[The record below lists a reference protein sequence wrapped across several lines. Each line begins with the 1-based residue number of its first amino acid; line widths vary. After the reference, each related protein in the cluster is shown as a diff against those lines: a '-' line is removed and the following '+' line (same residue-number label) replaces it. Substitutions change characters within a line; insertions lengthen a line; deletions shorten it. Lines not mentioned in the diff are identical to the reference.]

1 MKTEISQ
8 RVSSAWRNWKRCS
21 GVLCDRRM
29 PVKLKGKV
37 YKTVVRP
44 ALFYGAETCA
54 TTRGQEARLEVN
66 EMRMLRWMCG
76 VTRRDKI
83 RNDHIRGT
91 TRVVQA
97 SKKITEKRLKWY
109 GHVSRMKEEHIVRR
123 MLDVEIPGKRRRGR
137 PNLRWKDACKRDI
150 LRLFRAVPG
159 GGAVWVIFRIWV
171 RVIVTNPPLLCFE
184 AWAFSFSPRCPVHS
198 AV

>member
-1 MKTEISQ
+1 MATEITQIVTAS
-8 RVSSAWRNWKRCS
+8 WRNWKRCS

-44 ALFYGAETCA
+44 ALSYGAETWA
-54 TTRGQEARLEVN
+54 TKRGKEARLEVN

-83 RNDHIRGT
+83 RNEHIKGT

-109 GHVSRMKEEHIVRR
+109 GAHSEKNARCGNTREKK
-123 MLDVEIPGKRRRGR
+123 KRA
-137 PNLRWKDACKRDI
+137 PNL
-150 LRLFRAVPG
+150 LRM
-159 GGAVWVIFRIWV
+159 
-171 RVIVTNPPLLCFE
+171 E
-184 AWAFSFSPRCPVHS
+184 RCV
-198 AV
+198 

>member
-1 MKTEISQ
+1 MTTEISQ
-8 RVSSAWRNWKRCS
+8 RVSAAWGNWKRCS

-29 PVKLKGKV
+29 PVKLKGKI

-44 ALFYGAETCA
+44 ALLYGTETWA

-83 RNDHIRGT
+83 RSEHIRGT
-91 TRVVQA
+91 TGVVQA

-109 GHVSRMKEEHIVRR
+109 GHVRRMKEEHIVRR

-137 PNLRWKDACKRDI
+137 PNLRWKDACKRDMTEVG
-150 LRLFRAVPG
+150 LKEDNTTNRA
-159 GGAVWVIFRIWV
+159 
-171 RVIVTNPPLLCFE
+171 
-184 AWAFSFSPRCPVHS
+184 AWRNKIISYTGDPDDGTSQGRRRRRWYF
-198 AV
+198 